1 MVTSA
6 RRRASIALLAAIAL
20 ASGLVGHSRAGTPWD
35 ACPRG
40 IGFYGDHVTVAEPP
54 YGSNPPV
61 SSSLAADPID
71 RARLAV
77 TNGRQVFFSD
87 DAGCTWADAFPSTKP
102 GQSGRVTVV
111 AREGARLRAFVPV
124 LHAPTLTLRAH
135 RLRLHLRDGAAESS
149 VDLPAELPA
158 GECDETRRCLVRF
171 APNRDLLVA
180 YAVTPGIN
188 GALPGVGV
196 STDGGR
202 NWTVRVP
209 PAVDTRPL
217 PVDDLAIDPEDD
229 AHVVVIAGGR
239 LFDSRDRGETWT
251 ALGGLTSLSPMA
263 RVLFT
268 DRVVAVDRAVYAAGA
283 DGSFSATGAE
293 VPGEPLRDVAF
304 GPATTGR
311 ALVVAA
317 AGGLYRRRSGSG
329 FDALLRNPSGVS
341 QVVPT
346 AGGLWVRRNGVLGF
360 VDVTPG
366 QLNGPPPP
374 PSPPRRGGITP
385 PGNLR
390 GKADGGRLHVGG
402 HVEVPPGGSAVTVVT
417 GDLSR
422 QPRGLD
428 VFFLMDTT
436 GSMVAKVQPMA
447 LAMGR
452 VITALETAGVSA
464 RFGLGEYGQ
473 ASFRYRRHADLGTPP
488 AEVQAKLLALVGTG
502 GDEYH
507 YTSFYQLATGEGM
520 SKVTYGGTVPP
531 GQQASFQ
538 PGALHVVV
546 HATDDIDR
554 TDTDG
559 PTEDKALAALNAVD
573 VQHIGIYPHEGGGG
587 QALWRDPYVAL
598 RRYAET
604 TSTFTPAG
612 GIDCDGDTIVD
623 LKEGDPIACMVPGST
638 APNAPIANILERLL
652 VALTAYQPVAVTAGV
667 SPLEVDVRGLD
678 DYSHVDLHEPH
689 TGLEFRVQV
698 QCPHAQH
705 GKRVDVPLHLQVGG
719 VTVASGALP
728 VICLAAPAES
738 PPQPPAEEPPSPRR
752 AAPRVLPG
760 APVVAT
766 APSAV
771 AQSTATAQAA
781 SQATSSAQAT
791 QVGMAVAPDEALQVA
806 TEEEDDAHFVAYSR
820 PAPSPVP
827 AAAVLFAA
835 AVGLLYAVR
844 PRVAHVRV
852 RVRVREGR
860 GPRW

>member
-1 MVTSA
+1 MDRGT
-6 RRRASIALLAAIAL
+6 RRRASIAVIAAAAL
-20 ASGLVGHSRAGTPWD
+20 ASGLGTPSRAGTPWD
-35 ACPRG
+35 GCPRG

-54 YGSNPPV
+54 YGSNPPT
-61 SSSLAADPID
+61 SSSLAADPTD
-71 RARLAV
+71 LTRLAV
-77 TNGRQVFFSD
+77 TNGRQVFSSD
-87 DAGCTWADAFPSTKP
+87 DAGCTWSDAFPSTRP
-102 GQSGRVTVV
+102 GQAGRVTVV
-111 AREGARLRAFVPV
+111 AQEGTRLWSFVPV
-124 LHAPTLTLRAH
+124 PHVPTPALRAH
-135 RLRLHLRDGAAESS
+135 RLRLYLRDGPTESS

-171 APNRDLLVA
+171 APDRSLLVA
-180 YAVTPGIN
+180 YAVTPGVD
-188 GALPGVGV
+188 GTLAGLGV

-202 NWTVRVP
+202 NWTVRLP
-209 PAVDTRPL
+209 PAVDNK
-217 PVDDLAIDPEDD
+217 PVPIDDLAIDPEDD
-229 AHVVVIAGGR
+229 AHIVVIAGGR
-239 LFDSRDRGETWT
+239 IFGSRDRGETWT
-251 ALGGLTSLSPMA
+251 ALAGPTSLSPEA

-268 DRVVAVDRAVYAAGA
+268 DRAVVVDGTVHVAGD
-283 DGSFSATGAE
+283 DGSFADTGAD
-293 VPGEPLRDVAF
+293 VPGEPLRDVAY
-304 GPATTGR
+304 GPAATGH

-317 AGGLYRRRSGSG
+317 AGGLYRQRADGG
-329 FDALLRNPSGVS
+329 FDVLLRNAAGVS
-341 QVVPT
+341 QVATT
-346 AGGLWVRRNGVLGF
+346 AGGLWVRRTGTLGF

-366 QLNGPPPP
+366 QLDGPPP
-374 PSPPRRGGITP
+374 PPRRGGITP
-385 PGNLR
+385 PPDLR
-390 GKADGGRLHVGG
+390 GKTDGGRLHVGG
-402 HVEVPPGGSAVTVVT
+402 HVEVSPGGSAVTVIT

-452 VITALETAGVSA
+452 VVEALNREGVSA

-488 AEVQAKLLALVGTG
+488 AEVQAKLLALTGNG

-520 SKVTYGGTVPP
+520 AKVTYGGTVPP

-554 TDTDG
+554 TDRDG
-559 PTEDKALAALNAVD
+559 PTEATALAALNAVD
-573 VQHIGIYPHEGGGG
+573 VRHIGIYPYDGAGG
-587 QALWRDPYVAL
+587 QALWRDPAVAL
-598 RRYAET
+598 RRYAEV

-612 GIDCDGDTIVD
+612 GVDCDGDTVVD
-623 LKEGDPIACMVPGST
+623 LHEGDPIACLVPAST
-638 APNAPIANILERLL
+638 APNAPIADILQRLL
-652 VALTAYQPVAVTAGV
+652 LALAAIQPVEVVAGA

-698 QCPHAQH
+698 QCPPAER
-705 GKRVDVPLHLQVGG
+705 GKRVDVPLHLHVGG
-719 VTVASGALP
+719 VTVASAVLP
-728 VICLAAPAES
+728 VVCLPEPVEPS

-752 AAPRVLPG
+752 AAPRVVPG
-760 APVVAT
+760 VPVVAS
-766 APSAV
+766 APTAV

-791 QVGMAVAPDEALQVA
+791 QVGMAVAPDDALQAA
-806 TEEEDDAHFVAYSR
+806 TEEEDDAHFVAHSR

-827 AAAVLFAA
+827 AAAALFAV

-844 PRVAHVRV
+844 PRVACVRD
-852 RVRVREGR
+852 GR
-860 GPRW
+860 GLRW

>member
-1 MVTSA
+1 MDRGT
-6 RRRASIALLAAIAL
+6 RRRASIAVVIAAAL
-20 ASGLVGHSRAGTPWD
+20 ASGLVGPSRAGTPWD
-35 ACPRG
+35 TCSRG

-54 YGSNPPV
+54 YSSNPPT
-61 SSSLAADPID
+61 SSSLAADPTD
-71 RARLAV
+71 LTRLAV
-77 TNGRQVFFSD
+77 TNGRQVFASD
-87 DAGCTWADAFPSTKP
+87 DGGCTWADAFPSTRP
-102 GQSGRVTVV
+102 GQAGRVTVV
-111 AREGARLRAFVPV
+111 AREGPRLRAVAPV
-124 LHAPTLTLRAH
+124 LQAPTTALRAH
-135 RLRLHLRDGAAESS
+135 RLRLYLRDGSVESS

-171 APNRDLLVA
+171 APDRSLLVA
-180 YAVTPGIN
+180 YAATPGVS
-188 GALPGVGV
+188 GALAGVGV

-202 NWTVRVP
+202 NWTVRLP
-209 PAVDTRPL
+209 PAIDNK
-217 PVDDLAIDPEDD
+217 PVPIDDLAVDPEDD
-229 AHVVVIAGGR
+229 AHVIVIAGGQI
-239 LFDSRDRGETWT
+239 FGSRDRGETWT
-251 ALGGLTSLSPMA
+251 ARGGPTSLSPAA

-268 DRVVAVDRAVYAAGA
+268 DRAVVVDNTVYTAGEDGLFASTDA
-283 DGSFSATGAE
+283 DL
-293 VPGEPLRDVAF
+293 PGEPLRDVAY
-304 GPATTGR
+304 GPAKTGR

-317 AGGLYRRRSGSG
+317 AGGLYRQRADGG
-329 FDALLRNPSGVS
+329 FDTLLRNAAGVS
-341 QVVPT
+341 QVAPT
-346 AGGLWVRRNGVLGF
+346 GGGMWVRRTGTLGF
-360 VDVTPG
+360 VDVVPG
-366 QLNGPPPP
+366 QLDGPRPPPR
-374 PSPPRRGGITP
+374 PSRPGTTP
-385 PGNLR
+385 AGNLR

-417 GDLSR
+417 ADLSR

-452 VITALETAGVSA
+452 VITALEAAGVSA

-473 ASFRYRRHADLGTPP
+473 ALFRYRRHADLGTPP
-488 AEVQAKLLALVGTG
+488 AEVQAKMLALVGNG

-520 SKVTYGGTVPP
+520 SKVTYGGKVPP

-546 HATDDIDR
+546 HATDDKDQN
-554 TDTDG
+554 DTDG
-559 PTEDKALAALNAVD
+559 PTEEKALAALNAVD
-573 VQHIGIYPHEGGGG
+573 VRHIGIYPYEGAGG
-587 QALWRDPYVAL
+587 QAVWRDPYVAL

-612 GIDCDGDTIVD
+612 GIDCDGDTIID

-652 VALTAYQPVAVTAGV
+652 LALTAYQPVAVTAGA
-667 SPLEVDVRGLD
+667 SPLEVDVRGVD
-678 DYSHVDLHEPH
+678 DYSQVDLHEPH

-698 QCPHAQH
+698 QCPPAQQ

-719 VTVASGALP
+719 VTVGSAALP
-728 VICLAAPAES
+728 VVCLAEPAES
-738 PPQPPAEEPPSPRR
+738 PPQPPAEDPPTPRR
-752 AAPRVLPG
+752 AAPRVVPG
-760 APVVAT
+760 APVVAS
-766 APSAV
+766 APTAV

-806 TEEEDDAHFVAYSR
+806 TEEEDDSYFVAYSR

-827 AAAVLFAA
+827 AAAVLFAT

-844 PRVAHVRV
+844 PRVAHVR
-852 RVRVREGR
+852 EGR

>member
-1 MVTSA
+1 MDRGT
-6 RRRASIALLAAIAL
+6 RRRASIAALTVAAL
-20 ASGLVGHSRAGTPWD
+20 ASGLGAPSRAGTPWD
-35 ACPRG
+35 GCPGG
-40 IGFYGDHVTVAEPP
+40 IRFYGDHVTVAEPP
-54 YGSNPPV
+54 YDSNPPT
-61 SSSLAADPID
+61 SASLAADP
-71 RARLAV
+71 ANLTRLAV
-77 TNGRQVFFSD
+77 TNGRQVFSSD
-87 DAGCTWADAFPSTKP
+87 DAGCTWSDAFPSTRP
-102 GQSGRVTVV
+102 GQAGRVTVV
-111 AREGARLRAFVPV
+111 AREGSRLRAFVPV
-124 LHAPTLTLRAH
+124 SQASTLGLRAH
-135 RLRLHLRDGAAESS
+135 RLRLYLRDGSTESS

-158 GECDETRRCLVRF
+158 GDCDETRRCLVRF
-171 APNRDLLVA
+171 APDRSLLVA
-180 YAVTPGIN
+180 YAATPGIN
-188 GALPGVGV
+188 GTLAGLGV

-202 NWTVRVP
+202 NWTVRLP
-209 PAVDTRPL
+209 PAVDNK
-217 PVDDLAIDPEDD
+217 PVAIDDLAVDPDDD

-239 LFDSRDRGETWT
+239 VFGSRDRGETWT
-251 ALGGLTSLSPMA
+251 ARGGPTSLSPGA

-268 DRVVAVDRAVYAAGA
+268 NRAVVVDGA
-283 DGSFSATGAE
+283 VHVASDDGSFVDTGAD
-293 VPGEPLRDVAF
+293 VPGEPLRDVAY
-304 GPATTGR
+304 GEAATGR
-311 ALVVAA
+311 SLVVAA
-317 AGGLYRRRSGSG
+317 AGALYRQRQDGG
-329 FDALLRNPSGVS
+329 FDTLLRNAAGVS
-341 QVVPT
+341 QVAPT
-346 AGGLWVRRNGVLGF
+346 AGGIWVRRTGTLGF
-360 VDVTPG
+360 VDVMPG
-366 QLNGPPPP
+366 QLDGPPPP
-374 PSPPRRGGITP
+374 SRRGGITP
-385 PGNLR
+385 PPDLR
-390 GKADGGRLHVGG
+390 GKADGGRLHAGG

-417 GDLSR
+417 GDLAR

-554 TDTDG
+554 TDKDG
-559 PTEDKALAALNAVD
+559 PSEEKALAALNAVD
-573 VQHIGIYPHEGGGG
+573 VRHIGIYPYEGAGG
-587 QALWRDPYVAL
+587 QAVWRDPYVSL
-598 RRYAET
+598 RRYAEMT
-604 TSTFTPAG
+604 ATFTPAG

-652 VALTAYQPVAVTAGV
+652 LALTAFQPVEVAAGA
-667 SPLEVDVRGLD
+667 SPVEAHVRGLD

-698 QCPHAQH
+698 QCPPAER
-705 GKRVDVPLHLQVGG
+705 GKTVDLPLHLQVGG
-719 VTVASGALP
+719 VTVASAALP
-728 VICLAAPAES
+728 VVCLAEPAQS
-738 PPQPPAEEPPSPRR
+738 PPQPPAEEPPTPRR
-752 AAPRVLPG
+752 AAPRVIPG
-760 APVVAT
+760 VPVVAS
-766 APSAV
+766 APTAV

-791 QVGMAVAPDEALQVA
+791 QVGMAVAPDDALQVA
-806 TEEEDDAHFVAYSR
+806 TEEEDDAHFVAFSR

-827 AAAVLFAA
+827 AAAALFAV

-844 PRVAHVRV
+844 PRVARAH
-852 RVRVREGR
+852 VREGR